1 MSQAQS
7 YPSPAVHGSQ
17 PVEPPH
23 RPGPGRRIRWPPE
36 ASVLTDV
43 PKGPQTQLF
52 QPGPM
57 GPPIPDPLLSF
68 LLECGAHRPETWEL
82 PKASCHPGHLLPG
95 VPEAGCPRPFS
106 VHSCQ
111 LPVGPQRV
119 SDLALLRASHHLQE
133 IQTFLT
139 ALEASMPGAGPPPTS
154 LAGSPAIT
162 WCCLGWGGGGATSG
176 RAGLEGWVWGGRG
189 VLVARVGA
197 SLGDGCQVGV
207 REARPQGAC
216 VGGPTSEIPACP
228 LCPHPQLGA
237 YHRPSGSIAQ
247 CCRGVSVAMA
257 TAWHQGLLVR

>member
-1 MSQAQS
+1 M
-7 YPSPAVHGSQ
+7 
-17 PVEPPH
+17 
-23 RPGPGRRIRWPPE
+23 
-36 ASVLTDV
+36 LTDV

-82 PKASCHPGHLLPG
+82 PKAFCCPGHLLPG
-95 VPEAGCPRPFS
+95 VPESGCPRPFS

-139 ALEASMPGAGPPPTS
+139 ALEASMPGAGPPPTP
-154 LAGSPAIT
+154 LAGSPAII
-162 WCCLGWGGGGATSG
+162 WCCLGWGGGRLLGG
-176 RAGLEGWVWGGRG
+176 QVWRGGCVGGECLWPGW
-189 VLVARVGA
+189 GA

-207 REARPQGAC
+207 REARPQDAC
-216 VGGPTSEIPACP
+216 VW
-228 LCPHPQLGA
+228 GA
-237 YHRPSGSIAQ
+237 YLGDPRMSPLSS
-247 CCRGVSVAMA
+247 S
-257 TAWHQGLLVR
+257 